1 MIANETTVLPKKNQI
16 TYNYV
21 NNYMSYHMA
30 FNNKQ
35 NAHRKI
41 IYIIN
46 VKQFN
51 EKVSVPIYE
60 NVGNDKLL

>member
-1 MIANETTVLPKKNQI
+1 
-16 TYNYV
+16 
-21 NNYMSYHMA
+21 MA

-35 NAHRKI
+35 NAHREI

-51 EKVSVPIYE
+51 EKVSVPIYG
-60 NVGNDKLL
+60 NVGKSKLL